1 MNTST
6 ASNEVSTAI
15 LAIVKRHLAA
25 PHASLHDSNLVDL
38 GLDSMKTISMLLD
51 LESCFQISFPDD
63 QLAPENFRRF
73 RDIERTVESLLA
85 KKPA

>member
-1 MNTST
+1 MSTST
-6 ASNEVSTAI
+6 ANNEVSTTI
-15 LAIVKRHLAA
+15 LAIVKRHLEA
-25 PHASLHDSNLVDL
+25 PDASLHDSNLVDL

-73 RDIERTVESLLA
+73 SDVELTVKSLLA